1 MARRSGLTTV
11 IGADL
16 TLDDL
21 SATLASHRVTPNS
34 QVVLADNDGNAV
46 AYPESNRLLKEV
58 DGKVSLVKVRE
69 LNPALGELLSGQL
82 NERDEGIVELAKQ
95 RWAMAHRHIQE
106 GGPQGLHLAL
116 LVPEQEL
123 LAEAYRIRW
132 QGALITLTT
141 LLLCLPLG

>member
-58 DGKVSLVKVRE
+58 DGKVSLVKVASSIRPWA
-69 LNPALGELLSGQL
+69 NCCPA
-82 NERDEGIVELAKQ
+82 N
-95 RWAMAHRHIQE
+95 
-106 GGPQGLHLAL
+106 
-116 LVPEQEL
+116 
-123 LAEAYRIRW
+123 
-132 QGALITLTT
+132 
-141 LLLCLPLG
+141 